1 MNNRLV
7 QKSKRLLSGIVV
19 AAIATSMLPTLPAVA
34 ETGEKYPYTLFAG
47 SSAEGAITVNAGNF
61 CINGNVATNGT
72 IVSSGNMNV
81 NGTKTENAGFD
92 MIYIFDKIDT
102 KYFSGNNVEEHT
114 EDYFL
119 DELNIN
125 INTPTEVLGEAE
137 LTGNININ
145 TALKAFEDVTLNGEV
160 KNTNDSV
167 IYSKYGDIVIDSTNV
182 NLNGLVYAPFG
193 SVEVKAMN
201 LNLNN
206 VVIIADSIVLDCPN
220 VNANYSTNAAEF
232 VGTVSEPLDI
242 PVDEWQYMTNENGNG
257 LPDFIENTRNW
268 SKLIDT
274 DGDKLPDC
282 IEQYIGSDAMLPDT
296 DGDGLDDCYEAFV
309 LYTSPTKT
317 DTDENGI
324 TDCDEDFDED
334 GLTNRKE
341 YICDTSPW
349 MNDTDDDNLTDGEE
363 INTYG
368 TNPLEPDTDFDG
380 LEDSDEIYLGTDPT
394 ITDTDGDGILD

>member
-7 QKSKRLLSGIVV
+7 QKSKRLLSGIV
-19 AAIATSMLPTLPAVA
+19 ATAIATSMLPTLPAVA

-47 SSAEGAITVNAGNF
+47 SSTEGAITVNSGNF

-220 VNANYSTNAAEF
+220 VNANYSTNAADF
-232 VGTVSEPLDI
+232 VGTVSEPLNI
-242 PVDEWQYMTNENGNG
+242 PKDEWQYMKDENENGRRISLRILITG
-257 LPDFIENTRNW
+257 RSLPILMVMVCLTALRNISAAILTIQTR
-268 SKLIDT
+268 T
-274 DGDKLPDC
+274 V
-282 IEQYIGSDAMLPDT
+282 M
-296 DGDGLDDCYEAFV
+296 
-309 LYTSPTKT
+309 
-317 DTDENGI
+317 
-324 TDCDEDFDED
+324 
-334 GLTNRKE
+334 GLTIIMK
-341 YICDTSPW
+341 YSAHI
-349 MNDTDDDNLTDGEE
+349 
-363 INTYG
+363 
-368 TNPLEPDTDFDG
+368 
-380 LEDSDEIYLGTDPT
+380 PT
-394 ITDTDGDGILD
+394 RQRLIPMKMA